1 MLKNY
6 LKISIRNLRKHRG
19 YAAINVAGL
28 GLGIAAALLIGLY
41 ARNELT
47 YDRFHENA
55 ERTYLVYKERVTPA
69 GTQATYDTWVPLL
82 ERMQADFPA
91 VEGGTRVS
99 SEQQWVQHAD
109 ERFEETVDYVDP
121 SFFEV
126 FTFSLVRGDPA
137 NPLPHNNAVV
147 LSEETAQKYFGE
159 ADPIGQTLTVDYQ
172 VDYTV
177 TGVLAEVPENSTLQP
192 NLVVRSTSAPDYDAF
207 IDNWGSSF
215 LSTYILL
222 AEGTTPDALEAQFPA
237 FIERIWDEEVARRTN
252 FKLLPLPDAYDTFT
266 DSRQYAYILL
276 AIALATILIACINFI
291 NLSTARSAE
300 RAREIGMRKVL
311 GAMRPQLI
319 GQFLGESTLMGLMGL
334 LLGLT
339 LAELLL
345 PTFNNLYELD
355 LTLNVLGSPLTLLG
369 VLVLGLVLGL
379 FSGFYPALF
388 MARFKPLASLQGT
401 FKTSRSGLRLRYTL
415 VVVQFA
421 LSIVL
426 IAGTLVMRSQ
436 VQYMKTQNLAFEQE
450 NVVVLPLELD
460 DFANAEEAALRLE
473 TFKNEL
479 IQQPDIV
486 AVTSSSHVPGRWP
499 GWFTFALPE
508 GGDEDK
514 PLRMRRAFADA
525 HYFDTYGIELIEGR
539 PFIEGSEAEGQ
550 QSIILNAAAVR
561 DFGWDKGL
569 DKIVRFGSREF
580 TVVGVVQDYHFASLQ
595 EAVAPVLHFYRPPD
609 NGVHNF
615 VSVKIQTDPRLRGG
629 GLAATLASI
638 STLWQRLDP
647 TRPFDYF
654 FADENFDQLYQA
666 QDRLVTVASAFALLA
681 ILIACLGLFGLASLM
696 VGQRTKEIG
705 VRKVLGASTARITLL
720 LSTDFSKLIAVAFVV
735 GAPVAYFAMHRWLQD
750 FAYRVE
756 ISWWIFLIAG
766 LAALGIAFLTVSYQ
780 SIKAALA
787 NPVDV
792 LRHE

>member
-6 LKISIRNLRKHRG
+6 LKIALRTVQKHRG

-28 GLGIAAALLIGLY
+28 SLGIAAALLIGLY

-47 YDRFHENA
+47 YDRFHKNA

-82 ERMQADFPA
+82 ERMQTDFPA
-91 VEGGTRVS
+91 VERGTRVS
-99 SEQQWVQHAD
+99 AEQQWVQHAD

-126 FTFSLVRGDPA
+126 FTFPLVRGDAA

-147 LSEETAQKYFGE
+147 LSEEMAQKYFGE
-159 ADPIGQTLTVDYQ
+159 ADPIGQRLTIDYQ

-177 TGVLAEVPENSTLQP
+177 TGVMAEVPENSTLQP
-192 NLVVRSTSAPDYDAF
+192 SFIVPITSAPDYEEFVDE
-207 IDNWGSSF
+207 WGSSF
-215 LSTYILL
+215 LSTYVVL
-222 AEGTTPDALEAQFPA
+222 AEGAAPGALEAQFPA
-237 FIERIWDEEVARRTN
+237 FVERIWDEETARRTN
-252 FKLLPLPDAYDTFT
+252 VRLLPLPDAYDTFT

-319 GQFLGESTLMGLMGL
+319 GQFLGEAMLMGLLGL

-345 PTFNNLYELD
+345 PTFNHLYELNLSLD
-355 LTLNVLGSPLTLLG
+355 VLSDPLTLLG
-369 VLVLGLVLGL
+369 VLALGIVLGV

-436 VQYMKTQNLAFEQE
+436 VQYMKTQNLAFDQE
-450 NVVVLPLELD
+450 NILVLPLELD
-460 DFANAEEAALRLE
+460 DFANAEEAAVRLE

-479 IQQPDIV
+479 LQHPDV
-486 AVTSSSHVPGRWP
+486 AAVTSSSHVPGRWP

-525 HYFDTYGIELIEGR
+525 HYFDTYAIDLLEGR

-561 DFGWDKGL
+561 DFGWDTGL
-569 DKIVRFGSREF
+569 GKIVRFGSREF

-595 EAVAPVLHFYRPPD
+595 EAVAPVLHFYRPPE

-615 VSVKIQTDPRLRGG
+615 VSARIQTQDY
-629 GLAATLASI
+629 AATLASI
-638 STLWQRLDP
+638 GTLWQRLDP

-654 FADENFDQLYQA
+654 FADENFDRLYQA

-735 GAPVAYFAMHRWLQD
+735 GAPVAYFAMERWLQD

>member
-6 LKISIRNLRKHRG
+6 LKIALRTVQKHRG
-19 YAAINVAGL
+19 FAAINVAGL
-28 GLGIAAALLIGLY
+28 SLGIAATLLIGLY

-47 YDRFHENA
+47 YDRFHNNA

-91 VEGGTRVS
+91 IEGGTRVS

-121 SFFEV
+121 DFFEV
-126 FTFSLVRGDPA
+126 FTFSLIRGDAA

-147 LSEETAQKYFGE
+147 LSQEMAQKYFGE
-159 ADPIGQTLTVDYQ
+159 ADPIGQTLTIDYQ

-177 TGVLAEVPENSTLQP
+177 TGVMAEVPQNSTLQP
-192 NLVVRSTSAPDYDAF
+192 NIVVRITSAPDYEEF
-207 IDNWGSSF
+207 IDEWGSSF
-215 LSTYILL
+215 LSTYIVL
-222 AEGTTPDALEAQFPA
+222 AEGTAPKALEAQFPA
-237 FIERIWDEEVARRTN
+237 FVKRIWDEEVARRTN
-252 FKLLPLPDAYDTFT
+252 VKLLPLPDAYDTFT

-319 GQFLGESTLMGLMGL
+319 GQFLGESMLMGLMGL

-345 PTFNNLYELD
+345 PTFNRLYELNLSLD
-355 LTLNVLGSPLTLLG
+355 VLSDPLTLLG
-369 VLVLGLVLGL
+369 VLVLGMVLGV

-388 MARFKPLASLQGT
+388 MTRFEPLTSLQGT
-401 FKTSRSGLRLRYTL
+401 FKTSRSGLRMRYTL

-436 VQYMKTQNLAFEQE
+436 VQYMKTQNLAFDQE
-450 NVVVLPLELD
+450 NVVVLPIELN
-460 DFANAEEAALRLE
+460 DFANAEEAAVRLE

-479 IQQPDIV
+479 IRQPDIV
-486 AVTSSSHVPGRWP
+486 AVTSSSHVPGQWP

-525 HYFDTYGIELIEGR
+525 HYFDTYGIERLEGR

-561 DFGWDKGL
+561 DFGWESGEG
-569 DKIVRFGSREF
+569 KIVRLGSRAF

-595 EAVAPVLHFYRPPD
+595 EAVAPVLHFYRPPE

-615 VSVKIQTDPRLRGG
+615 ISVRIETDDY
-629 GLAATLASI
+629 AATLVTI
-638 STLWQRLDP
+638 GTLWQHLDP

-654 FADENFDQLYQA
+654 FADQNFDQLYQA

-735 GAPVAYFAMHRWLQD
+735 GAPIAYFAMEHWLQD
-750 FAYRVE
+750 FAYRIE